1 MAQLKDILAI
11 EYSVSQ
17 DCFHVEPLFD
27 MMIDN
32 QQLAIKE
39 HQHPPYCLIDIAPDK
54 ESANAIIEDYRARIV
69 QNRQRSI
76 KGKYIF

>member
-1 MAQLKDILAI
+1 MAQFKEILAI

-39 HQHPPYCLIDIAPDK
+39 HRHPPYCLIDLAPDK
-54 ESANAIIEDYRARIV
+54 ESANAIIEDYRAQMLPRK
-69 QNRQRSI
+69 RR
-76 KGKYIF
+76 

>member
-1 MAQLKDILAI
+1 MAQLKEILAI

-32 QQLAIKE
+32 QQLAMKE
-39 HQHPPYCLIDIAPDK
+39 HQHPPYCLIDLAPDK
-54 ESANAIIEDYRARIV
+54 ETANAIVDDYRELLTQDRH
-69 QNRQRSI
+69 RQYKS
-76 KGKYIF
+76 KYIF

>member
-1 MAQLKDILAI
+1 MAQLKEILAI

-39 HQHPPYCLIDIAPDK
+39 HQHPPFCLIALAQDK
-54 ESANAIIEDYRARIV
+54 ESANVIVEDYRAQMPPRK
-69 QNRQRSI
+69 RR
-76 KGKYIF
+76 